1 MLHELIESKGYDNIL
16 NELENQGSNGL
27 YVRIP
32 LDRKINI
39 DDDVLIINS
48 RDDINATNEKLF
60 DWFKIRKRYCSYISS
75 NKALVMPGG
84 NRKYPKLI
92 TTNQVNGIKFNSKTL
107 IDKSEKYGVDV
118 NESFLEMAEEFCNA
132 CNEVDKFKYYKE
144 AIILINKDY
153 KELMTGNNTVV
164 NMYLDVDINT
174 YINNYNDYMSNKL
187 LDSKLKDGQG
197 VFSMFATSNSNKPYL
212 FMKSN
217 VHNNSIAFQTTIEEA
232 EKLRNLN
239 SYLMRKS
246 KDNIQYKNG
255 TIKYECKEGDIL
267 QYEYYPTNVY
277 DIFEKDNLYIKDYK
291 TDTAFKF
298 KCQIEKLIEKSL
310 NNDIKMFKVLYEKYY
325 ENINN
330 MTVKQFKNN
339 YERMIKN
346 LYSLAYRDFESEYKI
361 KNIIEFNMST
371 LDYFFKKNVIKEFEV
386 MKDDIKKKILALKE
400 TKVYTIQSDEEYWY
414 LTGALIY
421 YVTNLS
427 KTNNST
433 LRLKINYCNINR
445 PQQILQKLN
454 TDFKRYCYDV
464 DTNSRCVKVYSAI
477 LNYSENIKQISKLKF
492 QQGLFDTDN
501 IMFVKLEEN
510 KLNDEGEM

>member
-1 MLHELIESKGYDNIL
+1 MLNELIEAKGYDNIL
-16 NELENQGSNGL
+16 AELENQGSNGL
-27 YVRIP
+27 YIKVP

-39 DDDVLIINS
+39 EEDILIINS
-48 RDDINATNEKLF
+48 KDDINAKNEKLL
-60 DWFKIRKRYCSYISS
+60 DWFKIRKRYCSYINS
-75 NKALVMPGG
+75 NKALVIGG
-84 NRKYPKLI
+84 KYKYPKLI
-92 TTNQVNGIKFNSKTL
+92 TTNQANGIKFNSKTL
-107 IDKSEKYGVDV
+107 IDKSEKYGIDI
-118 NESFLEMAEEFCNA
+118 NNSLFEMIEEFCNV
-132 CNEVDKFKYYKE
+132 CNEIEKFEYYKD
-144 AIILINKDY
+144 AINLIINNY
-153 KELMTGNNTVV
+153 KELITGNNIVI
-164 NMYLDVDINT
+164 NMYLDIDINT
-174 YINNYNDYMSNKL
+174 YINNYTDYMSVKL
-187 LDSKLKDGQG
+187 LDSKIKDGQG

-217 VHNNSIAFQTTIEEA
+217 VYNDSIAFQTTIDKA

-239 SYLMRKS
+239 GYLMKKP
-246 KDNIQYKNG
+246 KDEIEYKNG

-291 TDTAFKF
+291 IDTAFKF
-298 KCQIEKLIEKSL
+298 KCQIEKLTEKSL
-310 NNDIKMFKVLYEKYY
+310 NNDIKMFKVLYEKHY

-339 YERMIKN
+339 YERMMKN
-346 LYSLAYRDFESEYKI
+346 LYLLAYRDFESEYKI

-371 LDYFFKKNVIKEFEV
+371 LDYFFKTNIIKEFES
-386 MKDDIKKKILALKE
+386 MKDTIKNKVLALKE
-400 TKVYTIQSDEEYWY
+400 TKTYTIQSEDEYWY

-433 LRLKINYCNINR
+433 LRLKINYCNINK

-477 LNYSENIKQISKLKF
+477 LNYSEDVKQINKLKF